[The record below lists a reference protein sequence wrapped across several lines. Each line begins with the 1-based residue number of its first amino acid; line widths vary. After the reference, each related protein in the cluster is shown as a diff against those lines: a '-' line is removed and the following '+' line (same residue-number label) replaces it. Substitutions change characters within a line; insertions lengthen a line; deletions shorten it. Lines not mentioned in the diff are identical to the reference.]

1 MRFQRFCVGRVVL
14 QLLSL
19 DIVRNSFAVKMR
31 LSDEELTQK
40 IDFLFSMSQKMV
52 EAARHDEWEVV
63 VEIEVQRDAV
73 LKLLSGN
80 LVESY
85 LASSLLDLWR
95 QTIISVINS
104 DKEVVMLAGLQKERV
119 AQGASDLESSRKAVN
134 AYLDVSAS

>member
-1 MRFQRFCVGRVVL
+1 
-14 QLLSL
+14 
-19 DIVRNSFAVKMR
+19 
-31 LSDEELTQK
+31 
-40 IDFLFSMSQKMV
+40 MV